1 MRILFNSALQFHIH
15 TKDSTPLGSQQPR
28 GYAPL
33 HEARPLDEFDDEL
46 MEPLDQE
53 EETVQGWR
61 GSRRIPII
69 LFCGAILLFLGIG
82 YIAKQFQSGENLQG
96 IIVEGNGSLLTSEV
110 LSLAAI
116 DTRQKF
122 FDIDLKQVEQ
132 RIEKHGLIHNAVLR
146 RETHPNRIVIHI
158 DEREPIAMIRSQSG
172 EPVLVDREYRFFM
185 PKRLSGLKNPDK
197 LLSVPLLGGITER
210 DSACIIQMAKIV
222 QMIRTTGDGA
232 MKDAI
237 GELRRTTTR
246 DFVIYTAA
254 TLTPIFIG
262 SPGDERF
269 QTTLEA
275 DAIKAS
281 GNQKRES
288 LFSHQV
294 VLLASFWQK
303 KLKEDLAKNPA
314 LYIDARF
321 DGEIIL
327 KKRGASLPHVATVPD
342 SAKAKTM
349 AAEIH

>member
-1 MRILFNSALQFHIH
+1 MQFHIH
-15 TKDSTPLGSQQPR
+15 KKNSAPPGSSEPR

-33 HEARPLDEFDDEL
+33 HEAKPLDEFEDDL
-46 MEPLDQE
+46 ADLPQHE
-53 EETVQGWR
+53 EEAEHGWR
-61 GSRRIPII
+61 GSRRIPIV
-69 LFCGAILLFLGIG
+69 LFCAAILLFLAIG
-82 YIAKQFQSGENLQG
+82 YVAKQFQSGENLQG
-96 IIVEGNGSLLTSEV
+96 VIVEGNTSLLTSEV
-110 LSLAAI
+110 LSLASI
-116 DTRQKF
+116 DTKQKF
-122 FDIDLKQVEQ
+122 FDIDLKQIEQ

-210 DSACIIQMAKIV
+210 DTAVIVQMAKMV
-222 QMIRTTGDGA
+222 QMIRTTNEGA
-232 MKDAI
+232 LKDVI
-237 GELRRTTTR
+237 GELRRTTTG

-254 TLTPIFIG
+254 AMTPIFIG

-281 GNQKRES
+281 GNDKKES
-288 LFSHQV
+288 LFAHKV
-294 VLLASFWQK
+294 GLLASFWQK

-327 KKRGASLPHVATVPD
+327 KRRSASLPHLSTVPD
-342 SAKAKTM
+342 SAKAKTI
-349 AAEIH
+349 AAAVH

>member
-1 MRILFNSALQFHIH
+1 LQFHIH
-15 TKDSTPLGSQQPR
+15 KKDSAPLGSGEPR

-46 MEPLDQE
+46 AESLQHE
-53 EETVQGWR
+53 EEVEPGWR
-61 GSRRIPII
+61 SSRRIPII
-69 LFCGAILLFLGIG
+69 LFCGAIFLFLGIG
-82 YIAKQFQSGENLQG
+82 YVAKQFQSGENLQG
-96 IIVEGNGSLLTSEV
+96 VVVEGNGSLLTSEI
-110 LSLAAI
+110 LSLASI
-116 DTRQKF
+116 DTKQKF
-122 FDIDLKQVEQ
+122 YDIDLKQVEQ

-158 DEREPIAMIRSQSG
+158 EEREPIAMIRSQSG
-172 EPVLVDREYRFFM
+172 EPILVDREYRFFL

-210 DSACIIQMAKIV
+210 DTAAIIQMAKMV
-222 QMIRTTGDGA
+222 QMIRTTNDGA
-232 MKDAI
+232 LKDAI
-237 GELRRTTTR
+237 GELRRTTTG

-275 DAIKAS
+275 DAVKAS
-281 GNQKRES
+281 GNDKRES

-294 VLLASFWQK
+294 ELLASFWQK

-327 KKRGASLPHVATVPD
+327 KKRGAYQPHVATVAD
-342 SAKAKTM
+342 SAKAKTI
-349 AAEIH
+349 AATIH